1 MRRIRV
7 EEMICFMKIVWM
19 MVSSKIEVNWIQLFL
34 RQSFNADYRW
44 GWTEEGRR
52 SSTIID
58 IWWLKEK
65 LRVKENGSKNT
76 EEKRKRRRYREK
88 EIYELRKRIEWERG
102 RVRYVNKY
110 SEEKKILKRQN
121 EFCPYQKFNL
131 SVKWHIRILYLI

>member
-7 EEMICFMKIVWM
+7 EEMICSMKIVWM

-34 RQSFNADYRW
+34 RQSFNADYMW

-110 SEEKKILKRQN
+110 SEEKKILKRQTK
-121 EFCPYQKFNL
+121 FCPYQKFNL